1 MSPFL
6 VSQLLACTSFCLDVS
21 AFHFSRQKTL
31 CMLALSTSLLS
42 VHFLLLNQTTS
53 SCLMLLAAFRYITA
67 LFTQRRELCWL
78 LMLAAVACAA
88 LTWNGLGDLL
98 PLTGSLLLT
107 YAAFQ
112 TRPTRLRRYT
122 AIGSGFWVANN
133 ILAHSPVATL
143 MELAFLSSTLV
154 SYCRHRG
161 TPSRE
166 VT

>member
-6 VSQLLACTSFCLDVS
+6 ISQLLAGASFFLDVS

-31 CMLALSTSLLS
+31 CMLALSTTLLS

-53 SCLMLLAAFRYITA
+53 CCLMLLAACRYITA
-67 LFTQRRELCWL
+67 LFTQRRALCGL
-78 LMLAAVACAA
+78 LILTAVACAA
-88 LTWNGLGDLL
+88 LTWSGLRDLL
-98 PLTGSLLLT
+98 PLTGSVLLT

-122 AIGSGFWVANN
+122 VIGSGFWVVNN

-143 MELAFLSSTLV
+143 MELAFLFSTLV
-154 SYCRHRG
+154 SYFRHRRSLA
-161 TPSRE
+161 T
-166 VT
+166 